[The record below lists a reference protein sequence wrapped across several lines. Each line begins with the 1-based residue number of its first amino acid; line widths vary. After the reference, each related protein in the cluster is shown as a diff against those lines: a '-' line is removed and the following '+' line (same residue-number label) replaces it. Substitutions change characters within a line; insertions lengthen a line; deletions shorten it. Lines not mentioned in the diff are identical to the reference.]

1 MSEKEIEFH
10 VPDVIFKTRVKNEEK
25 DSFEWKDVSC
35 REMFKGKQSLLVSLT
50 WCIHTYLHIKTITR
64 F

>member
-1 MSEKEIEFH
+1 MSEKEIEFY
-10 VPDVIFKTRVKNEEK
+10 VPDVIFKTRVKNKET

-35 REMFKGKQSLLVSLT
+35 REMFKNKKSLLVVY
-50 WCIHTYLHIKTITR
+50 CMHIHTYLHIKTITR